1 MAGEDTRDGGL
12 KLVNNARSQFTE
24 PPGRHLISS
33 IRRFIAS
40 ESAGGVVL
48 ALAAAVALIV
58 SNSSLGPLYRQFV
71 ELPGELRI
79 GGDWLVLSKPLL
91 LWVNDLWMA
100 VFFFLVGLEI
110 KREVLAGELASVRQA
125 SLPVVAAV
133 GGMLVP
139 ALIYV
144 ALNHADPVAL
154 RGWAIPTATD
164 IAFALGILMLLG
176 SRVPASLK
184 IFLTAVAIIDD
195 LGAIIVIAL
204 FYTAQLSL
212 PMLLAAGGGVAV
224 LFVLNRARV
233 MHIGPYVVVGLL
245 VWLCVLKSGIHATL
259 AGVVTALAIPLRAN
273 HDSPHR
279 GSPLETAEHALHPW
293 VAFAVLP
300 MFAFV
305 NAGVSLQ
312 GVSLGTLA
320 QGIPL
325 GIVLGLVLGKA
336 VGVFG
341 ASWLLM
347 RVTGASLPAGAN
359 TRQFFGVCVLC
370 GIGFTMSLFIGGL
383 AFAGQDAAYA
393 TQVKLGVLG
402 GSLIAG
408 LIGSAL
414 LLGARRQRTA

>member
-1 MAGEDTRDGGL
+1 MAGEDTRVGGP
-12 KLVNNARSQFTE
+12 KLVNNAGCQFTE
-24 PPGRHLISS
+24 PQGRHLISS

-58 SNSSLGPLYRQFV
+58 SNSSLAPLYRQFV
-71 ELPGELRI
+71 ELPGEVRI

-110 KREVLAGELASVRQA
+110 KREVLAGELASVKQA
-125 SLPVVAAV
+125 SLPAVAAV

-144 ALNHADPVAL
+144 ALNHTDPVAL

-212 PMLLAAGGGVAV
+212 PMLLAAGGGIV
-224 LFVLNRARV
+224 LLFLLNRARV
-233 MHIGPYVVVGLL
+233 MHIGPYVVIGLV
-245 VWLCVLKSGIHATL
+245 VWVCVLKSGIHATL
-259 AGVVTALAIPLRAN
+259 AGVATAMAIPLR
-273 HDSPHR
+273 DKEG

-300 MFAFV
+300 MFAFA
-305 NAGVSLQ
+305 NAGVSLE

-325 GIVLGLVLGKA
+325 GIALGLVLGKA

-347 RVTGASLPAGAN
+347 RITGASLPAGASMQ
-359 TRQFFGVCVLC
+359 QFFGVCVLC

-383 AFAGQDAAYA
+383 AFDGQGAAYE

-408 LIGSAL
+408 LIGSAM
-414 LLGARRQRTA
+414 LLGAGRKHAP

>member
-1 MAGEDTRDGGL
+1 M
-12 KLVNNARSQFTE
+12 
-24 PPGRHLISS
+24 ISS

-58 SNSSLGPLYRQFV
+58 SNSSLDPLYRQF
-71 ELPGELRI
+71 LDLRGEVRI

-110 KREVLAGELASVRQA
+110 KREVLAGELASVKQA

-139 ALIYV
+139 ALIYL

-212 PMLLAAGGGVAV
+212 PMLLAAGGGVLL
-224 LFVLNRARV
+224 LFVLNRTRV
-233 MHIGPYVVVGLL
+233 VNIGPYVVVGLV
-245 VWLCVLKSGIHATL
+245 VWVCVLKSGIHATL
-259 AGVVTALAIPLRAN
+259 AGVVTAMAIPL
-273 HDSPHR
+273 HDKAG
-279 GSPLETAEHALHPW
+279 GSPLEATEHALHPW
-293 VAFAVLP
+293 VAFTVLP
-300 MFAFV
+300 MFAFA
-305 NAGVSLQ
+305 NAGVSLE
-312 GVSLGTLA
+312 GVSLGTLT

-325 GIVLGLVLGKA
+325 GIALGLVLGKA

-347 RVTGASLPAGAN
+347 RTTGASLPAGAN

-383 AFAGQDAAYA
+383 AFAGQGAAYE

-414 LLGARRQRTA
+414 LLGGPRQGPA

>member
-1 MAGEDTRDGGL
+1 M
-12 KLVNNARSQFTE
+12 
-24 PPGRHLISS
+24 ISS

-48 ALAAAVALIV
+48 ALAAVAALIV
-58 SNSSLGPLYRQFV
+58 SNSALGPLYRQFV
-71 ELPGELRI
+71 EMRGELRI
-79 GGDWLVLSKPLL
+79 GNDWLVLSKPLL

-110 KREVLAGELASVRQA
+110 KREVLAGELASVKQA

-144 ALNHADPVAL
+144 ALNHADPIAL

-176 SRVPASLK
+176 SRAPASLK
-184 IFLTAVAIIDD
+184 VFLTAVAIIDD
-195 LGAIIVIAL
+195 LGAIVVIAV

-212 PMLLAAGGGVAV
+212 PMLLAAGGGIV
-224 LFVLNRARV
+224 LLFLLNRARV
-233 MHIGPYVVVGLL
+233 TNIGPYVVIGLL
-245 VWLCVLKSGIHATL
+245 VWVCVLKSGIHATL
-259 AGVVTALAIPLRAN
+259 AGVVTAMAIPMRDKAG
-273 HDSPHR
+273 
-279 GSPLETAEHALHPW
+279 GSPLEDTEHALHPW

-300 MFAFV
+300 MFAFA

-312 GVSLGTLA
+312 GVSLATLT

-347 RVTGASLPAGAN
+347 RLTGASLPEGAN

-383 AFAGQDAAYA
+383 AFAGHDPGFE
-393 TQVKLGVLG
+393 TQVKLGVLA

-408 LIGSAL
+408 LLGAGL
-414 LLGARRQRTA
+414 LLGDRRRRPR